1 MFSKSEKKTRM
12 HEVEH
17 LTVIDFYKLRTIKL
31 KLLSMSTQAPKITDQ
46 NSKKNILDILKDETF

>member
-12 HEVEH
+12 HEVENFT
-17 LTVIDFYKLRTIKL
+17 LIDFYKLRTIKL

-46 NSKKNILDILKDETF
+46 NSKKTF

>member
-12 HEVEH
+12 HEVEN
-17 LTVIDFYKLRTIKL
+17 LILIDFFFYKLRTIKL

-46 NSKKNILDILKDETF
+46 NSKKHFRHFKR